1 MLVQMLGHKVSII
14 RIPGIWGKDS
24 PRLNNV
30 INNKKE
36 GTSVQAYSNL
46 ECNFLLDSQLAIQ
59 MHYIVKSQ
67 LSGIIH
73 LGATDMM
80 IEGEFFKELICKL
93 TNEEINIQYK
103 PYQDQK
109 KTYYFGLISNRTDL
123 PKSLSI
129 KHKKIIDSLV

>member
-1 MLVQMLGHKVSII
+1 M
-14 RIPGIWGKDS
+14 
-24 PRLNNV
+24 
-30 INNKKE
+30 
-36 GTSVQAYSNL
+36 
-46 ECNFLLDSQLAIQ
+46 LDSQLAIQ